1 MGVGGPMSERLDGKV
16 AVVTGAAQ
24 SIGRAIAERLAAEGA
39 HVAMLDVK
47 ETVIEAANTV
57 VAAGGSAESRRCNV
71 ADPADFASVLEAIIR
86 EHGAIDVM
94 VNNAHAGGFRSALD
108 EDLDGWNAVIAVS
121 MTAAFV
127 SAKTVI
133 PAMKKR
139 GGGSIIN
146 IASINGFQPAQGGLG
161 YAAVKGAVM
170 NMTRELAGDYGADNI
185 RVNAICPGYVSTA
198 AREAEFEKDPVLFRR
213 ESHFQALGRI
223 GRPEEIASVAAFLA
237 SDDAS
242 FVTGHNLVADGG
254 RTAVNLRSLGVSA
267 LDRDDL
273 RYE

>member
-1 MGVGGPMSERLDGKV
+1 MRRRLEGKV

-24 SIGRAIAERLAAEGA
+24 SIGLAIARRLAAEGA
-39 HVAMLDVK
+39 HVALLDVR
-47 ETVIEAANTV
+47 ETVTDAAQSIV
-57 VAAGGSAESRRCNV
+57 DAGGGAESRRCSV
-71 ADPADFASVLEAIIR
+71 ADPAEFAAVLRAIIGER
-86 EHGAIDVM
+86 GAIDIM
-94 VNNAHAGGFRSALD
+94 VNNAHAGGVKSVLD
-108 EDLDGWNAVIAVS
+108 EDLDGWHRVIAVS

-133 PAMKKR
+133 PAMRAR

-146 IASINGFQPAQGGLG
+146 IASINGFQPAQGGIG

-170 NMTRELAGDYGADNI
+170 NMTRELAGDYGVDNI
-185 RVNAICPGYVSTA
+185 RVNAICPGYISTA
-198 AREAEFEKDPVLFRR
+198 SREAEFEKDPVLLRR

-223 GRPEEIASVAAFLA
+223 GRPEEIAAVAAFLA

-254 RTAVNLRSLGVSA
+254 RTAVNLRSLGFSA